1 MPVFRAGEHPSF
13 SQPIAQ
19 GVLVVGLA
27 TPSGGATETVL
38 CRVHMDPGAAIAPH
52 RHDHEEVM
60 AVLEGS
66 VRLGGDEGEA
76 ELGPGDS
83 AVIPP
88 GTRHAPVAGEDGA
101 LLVTAMPVGMRIL
114 PDEGEPRVA
123 PWAG

>member
-1 MPVFRAGEHPSF
+1 ME
-13 SQPIAQ
+13 
-19 GVLVVGLA
+19 
-27 TPSGGATETVL
+27 
-38 CRVHMDPGAAIAPH
+38 PGAAIAPH

-66 VRLGGDEGEA
+66 VHLGGDEEGV

-88 GTRHAPVAGEDGA
+88 GARHAPSAGPSGA
-101 LLVTAMPVGMRIL
+101 RLVTAMPVGMRIL

-123 PWAG
+123 PWAQ